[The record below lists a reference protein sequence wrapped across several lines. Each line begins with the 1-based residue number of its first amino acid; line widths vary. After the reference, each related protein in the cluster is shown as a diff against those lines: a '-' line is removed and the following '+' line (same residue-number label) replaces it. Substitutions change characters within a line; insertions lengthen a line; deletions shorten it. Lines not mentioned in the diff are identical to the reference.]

1 MTGWNSWDEMTQE
14 LPRLPPAFFDDPV
27 FRAGGPPPVKDVG
40 PAVETEP
47 SAPPDAGRRPGLP
60 QRWPGRRPNGA
71 PARQPRPPAPP
82 GGWPGAADETVVIP
96 PGSLD
101 ETVVLPPIPPI
112 GPRPGPPPP
121 RGGRSGPSQS
131 LGRASRTMA
140 IASAASRLTG
150 FLRSLAVTAAIG
162 VALVGNAYNT
172 ANTLPNIVYELL
184 LGGVL
189 TSVVV
194 PLLVQAQERD
204 RDRGVAYAQRLLSLA
219 VAGLGRRDPAGHAG
233 RAAADVAL
241 LVGVGAKSEL
251 TTLFALPAAAAD
263 LLLRP
268 RRDDRRGPQHQ
279 GRVRAA
285 GLGAGAQQRGRDR
298 RRRPCSSC

>member
-1 MTGWNSWDEMTQE
+1 M
-14 LPRLPPAFFDDPV
+14 
-27 FRAGGPPPVKDVG
+27 
-40 PAVETEP
+40 
-47 SAPPDAGRRPGLP
+47 
-60 QRWPGRRPNGA
+60 
-71 PARQPRPPAPP
+71 
-82 GGWPGAADETVVIP
+82 IP

-101 ETVVLPPIPPI
+101 ETVVIPPIPPV
-112 GPRPGPPPP
+112 GPAPGTPPPGPVP
-121 RGGRSGPSQS
+121 RAGRPAPSQS

-204 RDRGVAYAQRLLSLA
+204 RDRRRRLHPAAAQPGRRRA
-219 VAGLGRRDPAGHAG
+219 GRRDPAGHAG
-233 RAAADVAL
+233 RAAADRCSTSS
-241 LVGVGAKSEL
+241 GSGAKSEL
-251 TTLFALPAAAAD
+251 TTLFAY
-263 LLLRP
+263 LLLP
-268 RRDDRRGPQHQ
+268 EIFFYGLGRDDRRDPQHP

-285 GLGAGAQQRGRDR
+285 GLGAGAQQRRGDR
-298 RRRPCSSC
+298 RRRAVHRADRGPAT